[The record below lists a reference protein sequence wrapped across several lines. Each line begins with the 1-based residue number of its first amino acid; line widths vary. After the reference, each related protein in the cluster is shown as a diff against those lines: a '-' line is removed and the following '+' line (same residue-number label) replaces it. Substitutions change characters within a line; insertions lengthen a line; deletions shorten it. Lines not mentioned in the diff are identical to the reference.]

1 MYFYF
6 LTSNKNKMNI
16 TYNQSNTVLNAAINK
31 ARELNIS
38 VSIAILDTGGHLVI
52 FARLDNP
59 YGLNDF
65 AIKKAKTAIMFGVN
79 TTVMGAIVA
88 GAQSDG
94 IGMVYSNGGLL
105 TLAGGL
111 LLKNNEGNTIGSIG
125 VSGGTVEQDRVIA
138 EAGVAILSQA

>member
-16 TYNQSNTVLNAAINK
+16 TYNQSNTALNAAINK

-52 FARLDNP
+52 FARLNNP

-65 AIKKAKTAIMFGVN
+65 AIKKAKTAIMFGVD

-94 IGMVYSNGGLL
+94 IGMMFSNGGLL

-111 LLKNNEGNTIGSIG
+111 LLKDAEGNTIGSIG

-138 EAGVAILSQA
+138 EAGVVILS